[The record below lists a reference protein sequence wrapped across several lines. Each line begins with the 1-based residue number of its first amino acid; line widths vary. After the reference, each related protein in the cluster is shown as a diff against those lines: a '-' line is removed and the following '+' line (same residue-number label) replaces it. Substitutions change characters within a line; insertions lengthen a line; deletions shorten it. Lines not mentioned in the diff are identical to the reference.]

1 MQQLAVCLAV
11 TATTLAFTLS
21 PTLIFPTPVALGCR
35 CAVRAVDNA
44 SASMI
49 DAVSDVTDA
58 TQMRMQDAANTAT
71 GAVDDAAQ
79 AAEATITSAAATA
92 SNIVSDAADTTA
104 AFVNDADVAFRAA
117 ADSMVAAAT
126 PGGPIDWSVGVG
138 ATPDARF
145 KGMKVLVV
153 GATGGVG
160 R

>member
-1 MQQLAVCLAV
+1 
-11 TATTLAFTLS
+11 
-21 PTLIFPTPVALGCR
+21 
-35 CAVRAVDNA
+35 
-44 SASMI
+44 
-49 DAVSDVTDA
+49 
-58 TQMRMQDAANTAT
+58 MRDAADAAT

-79 AAEATITSAAATA
+79 AAEATITAAATTA
-92 SNIVSDAADTTA
+92 SSIVSDAADTTA
-104 AFVNDADVAFRAA
+104 AFVNDADAAFRAA

-138 ATPDARF
+138 ATPDPRF

>member
-1 MQQLAVCLAV
+1 
-11 TATTLAFTLS
+11 
-21 PTLIFPTPVALGCR
+21 
-35 CAVRAVDNA
+35 
-44 SASMI
+44 MI
-49 DAVSDVTDA
+49 DAVSGATD
-58 TQMRMQDAANTAT
+58 TTEMRMRDAANAAT

-79 AAEATITSAAATA
+79 AAEATITAAATTA

-104 AFVNDADVAFRAA
+104 AFVSDADAALRAA

-138 ATPDARF
+138 ATPDPRF